1 MDDHASPQQTAEEYV
16 AAQKARYI
24 ADVRET
30 APSIADVMQRAVEH
44 MSRDEMQAEL
54 SRLRKE
60 LAEAVAAHN
69 ELVEEL
75 RQAHNTYGDML
86 AEARNKALHDAAVVG
101 YRVCA
106 QTRHVKLGDAV
117 ADEIRSLKD
126 TTHDKA

>member
-1 MDDHASPQQTAEEYV
+1 MTDIAERLAKEAKQLRGGLARSINQFDSLWLQE
-16 AAQKARYI
+16 AADTI
-24 ADVRET
+24 AT
-30 APSIADVMQRAVEH
+30 
-44 MSRDEMQAEL
+44 
-54 SRLRKE
+54 LRKE